1 MYTRKQLPKTQYELS
16 KGSENSEFK
25 RHNDIRRDDD
35 SLKGLSIGLFDIDY
49 AIQYYFENVIRPE
62 IVENGS
68 KVKVPVI
75 YGSPEKWKNLQA
87 DGYFRDREGK
97 IQSPLIAY
105 KRTAITKNRMLANKV
120 DANYPQ
126 LYQTQEVKYTQ
137 VNKYD
142 QFSILTNSKPVK
154 TYINTV
160 VPDYVD
166 ITYDVVVWTD
176 YIEGMNSIVESII
189 YSEGTYWG
197 DMERFKFRTKI
208 DSFTNTTD
216 VMMESD
222 RVVRTTFQ
230 ITLFGHIVPDVLSK
244 NLSEKAS
251 EKAFSSRQIT
261 IETDADANPE
271 IFNREVASSTSNVDV
286 TYTTP
291 QYRVNAITNY
301 VDPVVLTYINTN
313 KALENPTITVPDTVT
328 FSGNFLTAPA
338 GLPTTSVANFTFF
351 INGTYIEPSAITSFT
366 NPSTGVCVL
375 TLNIAQLGFTLSS
388 SDEIVA
394 IGKFA

>member
-271 IFNREVASSTSNVDV
+271 IFNREVTSSTSNVDV
-286 TYTTP
+286 TYAAP

-338 GLPTTSVANFTFF
+338 GLPTTSVTNFTFF
-351 INGTYIEPSAITSFT
+351 INGTFIEPSAITSFT
-366 NPSTGVCVL
+366 NPTAGVCTLV
-375 TLNIAQLGFTLSS
+375 LNIAQLGFTISS